1 VVLLPSLVFSAKVE
15 GTRVLEV
22 RWQHNSFITSFT
34 RKLDTKIPGI
44 ERNERKVEVLRG
56 QMFGGKGVEA
66 VDGIS
71 ESARVSDMFPCKSCQ
86 ARCRL
91 LVTDSALEQN
101 IYLKPFAVYSL
112 CAKRLA
118 LTAQR
123 CDGSV
128 NWLHEGAFAVELYR
142 DVVS

>member
-1 VVLLPSLVFSAKVE
+1 MVLLPSLVFSAKVE

-44 ERNERKVEVLRG
+44 ERNKRKVEVLRG
-56 QMFGGKGVEA
+56 QMFRGKGVEA

-101 IYLKPFAVYSL
+101 IS
-112 CAKRLA
+112 
-118 LTAQR
+118 
-123 CDGSV
+123 
-128 NWLHEGAFAVELYR
+128 EGVCGL
-142 DVVS
+142 